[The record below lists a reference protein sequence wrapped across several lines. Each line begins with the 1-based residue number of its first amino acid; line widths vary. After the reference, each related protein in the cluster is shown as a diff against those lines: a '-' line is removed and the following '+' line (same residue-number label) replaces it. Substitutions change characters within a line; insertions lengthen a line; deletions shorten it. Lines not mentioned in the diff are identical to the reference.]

1 MSKDT
6 KTRCIQEE
14 LVAEHI
20 GREMLAEEIVDR
32 DRDNG
37 LIYRGDSWDYIVEI
51 RTFRIPKTV
60 RLRG

>member
-6 KTRCIQEE
+6 KTRCLHEQ

-37 LIYRGDSWDYIVEI
+37 LVYRGDSWDYIVEI
-51 RTFRIPKTV
+51 RCFRVPKTV